1 MSMYINNQGS
11 IELGDKELTSHDL
24 SEVLT
29 VLRESDKKHDGI
41 VKVLV
46 DSLGN
51 NEILFEDYYEPMLE
65 DYIEIIADTLTKL
78 GYKVNGVINYYG
90 DYDGKIF
97 IEGNKVTA
105 LDVADCWK
113 KTATTDEIIEVL
125 KQRGVEVI

>member
-1 MSMYINNQGS
+1 MYINNQGS

-97 IEGNKVTA
+97 IECNKVTA

>member
-29 VLRESDKKHDGI
+29 ALRESDKKHDGI

-46 DSLGN
+46 DSLGD

-78 GYKVNGVINYYG
+78 GYEVNGVINYYG

-97 IEGNKVTA
+97 VEGNKVTA

-125 KQRGVEVI
+125 KQRGVEAI